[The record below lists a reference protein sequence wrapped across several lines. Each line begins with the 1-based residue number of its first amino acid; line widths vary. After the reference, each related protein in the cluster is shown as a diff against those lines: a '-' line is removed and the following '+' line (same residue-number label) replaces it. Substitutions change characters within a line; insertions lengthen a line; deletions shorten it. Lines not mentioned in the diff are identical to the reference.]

1 MRLFFLFYFDFITFA
16 DLILNIHKQ
25 NKRCKWDNTGRDTAT
40 AYANYCGPGT
50 HKIEIKIAI
59 KINE

>member
-1 MRLFFLFYFDFITFA
+1 MVQTG
-16 DLILNIHKQ
+16 
-25 NKRCKWDNTGRDTAT
+25 WDSAT

-59 KINE
+59 KLMSS